1 MIDTL
6 KPLPTAEL
14 RRRYTS
20 LQPSVASGTR
30 QDLLDALAATYEQRP
45 RAERRMRG
53 TPLPEQLAAELT
65 AELRA
70 LKWPEKSHR
79 PGLHSER
86 YLVLHNRKGL
96 QACGTRHPHFRLRR
110 LCDAVLAFAG
120 GTFEHTAIAVTKNF
134 VGSPHVD
141 VFDRSKQLAVSLG
154 DVSGGELCVDEDPS
168 GIDVDAAGGEEAP
181 RHCVAVVETL
191 NCVASLDGRH
201 VHWVRRFDGGDRFSV
216 IFYNTEAE
224 QETGQLNE
232 PASPAALGGTSEPY
246 PWVPPRWLS
255 SLGAALVVAVLVS
268 RARKVY

>member
-1 MIDTL
+1 MAWGPKDCATADPPLIDTL

-14 RRRYTS
+14 RRRYAS

-30 QDLLDALAATYEQRP
+30 QDLLDALAAAYEQRP

-79 PGLHSER
+79 PGLHSES

-96 QACGTRHPHFRLRR
+96 EACGTRHPHFRLRR

-141 VFDRSKQLAVSLG
+141 VFDRSKQFAVSLG

-168 GIDVDAAGGEEAP
+168 GIMG
-181 RHCVAVVETL
+181 
-191 NCVASLDGRH
+191 
-201 VHWVRRFDGGDRFSV
+201 
-216 IFYNTEAE
+216 
-224 QETGQLNE
+224 
-232 PASPAALGGTSEPY
+232 
-246 PWVPPRWLS
+246 
-255 SLGAALVVAVLVS
+255 
-268 RARKVY
+268 